1 MTLIQTS
8 ASINQGNS
16 GGPLINAYGQVIG
29 ITSAKVSSTYGENL
43 GFAIPIDDAI
53 PIIQDLIQYGYV
65 TGRPLIGISG
75 EDITPFMSLYY
86 RLPEGVYVRFI
97 TPGSGAEAA
106 GIQAGDII
114 IGLNGDT
121 ITTMS
126 ELTDEKNNFKAGDTV
141 TLTIY
146 RNGQSMD
153 VDVVL
158 GEVTSENEQ

>member
-1 MTLIQTS
+1 
-8 ASINQGNS
+8 
-16 GGPLINAYGQVIG
+16 
-29 ITSAKVSSTYGENL
+29 
-43 GFAIPIDDAI
+43 
-53 PIIQDLIQYGYV
+53 
-65 TGRPLIGISG
+65 
-75 EDITPFMSLYY
+75 MSLYY